1 MRTYNFIYTIIFPLI
16 LFRSLYKS
24 LRFGENL
31 SRVFERFSLNNIKKS
46 SKPVILVHAVSVG
59 EVLASRKFVKEILRK
74 FSDHQLLITCTTQT
88 GSATIRRLYGDSVL
102 HQYMPFDLHF
112 CTKRFFKIWQPKI
125 TFILETE
132 IWPNLIN
139 LLHEQKTKIF
149 LVNGRMSEKSF
160 RRYKSV
166 LPILGGV
173 FSKLDYTICQG
184 IRDQERFIELG
195 VDKDRIKKDYSFKF
209 DSVSLANKK
218 NKFKTDKQEKKII
231 LCASTHDPEEK
242 ILVKAF
248 EMLDLKETILVLAP
262 RHPERVPK
270 ILIEIKKNGTNL
282 SLFSKNE
289 FKIDYTKKINLID
302 EIGYLEN
309 LFSLA
314 DIAFIGGSLIPRGG
328 QNFLEAVKFSLP
340 ISSGKSFYNFQEIAE
355 DLIDMGIL
363 NIAVSAEEIKDIWEK
378 QLATDSDRISKKT
391 DVYLKERQGA
401 SLRVFEYLP
410 L

>member
-1 MRTYNFIYTIIFPLI
+1 MDDIFIFTNHKPSQELRNEIKNTAEKQKN
-16 LFRSLYKS
+16 YKS
-24 LRFGENL
+24 KHKYDLKKFGL
-31 SRVFERFSLNNIKKS
+31 SE
-46 SKPVILVHAVSVG
+46 
-59 EVLASRKFVKEILRK
+59 
-74 FSDHQLLITCTTQT
+74 
-88 GSATIRRLYGDSVL
+88 
-102 HQYMPFDLHF
+102 
-112 CTKRFFKIWQPKI
+112 
-125 TFILETE
+125 
-132 IWPNLIN
+132 
-139 LLHEQKTKIF
+139 
-149 LVNGRMSEKSF
+149 
-160 RRYKSV
+160 
-166 LPILGGV
+166 
-173 FSKLDYTICQG
+173 
-184 IRDQERFIELG
+184 
-195 VDKDRIKKDYSFKF
+195 DRIKKDYSLKF
-209 DSVSLANKK
+209 DSFSLANKK
-218 NKFKTDKQEKKII
+218 NKFETDKQEKKII

-270 ILIEIKKNGTNL
+270 ILREIKKNETNL

-363 NIAVSAEEIKDIWEK
+363 NVAVSVEEIKDIWEK
-378 QLATDSDRISKKT
+378 QLATDPDRISKKT